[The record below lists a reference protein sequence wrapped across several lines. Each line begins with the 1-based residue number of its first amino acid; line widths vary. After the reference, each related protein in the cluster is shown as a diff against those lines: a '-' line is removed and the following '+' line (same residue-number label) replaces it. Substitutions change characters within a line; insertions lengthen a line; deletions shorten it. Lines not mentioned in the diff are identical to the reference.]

1 MDQGDLVTS
10 IGNTLTGLDTQLMSP
25 DLSNQPAKW
34 QQLYA
39 MRKHLDDQQ
48 RTLLQQ
54 KIASDDTNFKVL
66 ANSIQAETTTLNQE
80 IKDMTRIDSIIDLVS
95 EISSNLDQVLN
106 LA

>member
-25 DLSNQPAKW
+25 ELNNQPAKW